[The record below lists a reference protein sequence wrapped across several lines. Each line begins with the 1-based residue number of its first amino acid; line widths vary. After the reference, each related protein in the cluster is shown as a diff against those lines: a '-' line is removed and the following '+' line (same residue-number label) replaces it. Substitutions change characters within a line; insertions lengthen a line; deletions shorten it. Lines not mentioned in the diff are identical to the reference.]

1 MPGLSKGCHDV
12 SEEVLEEGVLEED
25 EEAAAAA
32 ARAEC
37 EMLRFEVGVGAPRRI
52 VLHAVL
58 EAEVIVMF

>member
-1 MPGLSKGCHDV
+1 ML
-12 SEEVLEEGVLEED
+12 EEVLEEEVLEEY